1 MSCWLIKPAKSEIGI
16 LSKVELEKINRA
28 ITSKTKCNQQH
39 NTQAVIDWFKSIP
52 NKTKSRFI
60 KFEIVEFDPS
70 ITEKL
75 LDNAVS
81 YAQTQTRIG
90 DDIIQLMK
98 QARKSLLFIEGSI
111 WMKKSENP
119 LIWCYSGI
127 TWWCRGLWACWYF
140 PTWKIIQHHRQGRKS
155 VYIEMTSCLL
165 FRMQTDLNFIV

>member
-1 MSCWLIKPAKSEIGI
+1 MKSEIGI

-28 ITSKTKCNQQH
+28 ITSKTKCNRWH

-81 YAQTQTRIG
+81 YAQTLTRIG

-119 LIWCYSGI
+119 LI
-127 TWWCRGLWACWYF
+127 
-140 PTWKIIQHHRQGRKS
+140 
-155 VYIEMTSCLL
+155 
-165 FRMQTDLNFIV
+165 